1 MATNFNVS
9 ALADFTAA
17 NPQKAL
23 ELMIL
28 TGKGLKDYFDI
39 ETGVK
44 YRTKIP
50 YITNVDLDISTGA
63 IAGYNTGSGSTTITE
78 VVLEDAQLKIFE
90 TYTKEA
96 LNKTMMAFLG
106 TRGTDPAELPAEEMI
121 LALKQKKLFY
131 DVEYLLWQDASA
143 KIPNG
148 GVLKQ
153 ITDASTYTALG
164 LADTA
169 FTSMADA
176 SILQWVNAVATK
188 QQASFPEYTMEETI
202 LAMSPSNLAAYGR
215 ALYNLNGTITMET
228 VGADGKGM
236 QEIYIPG
243 TMIKAVAMVGLNG
256 SNELVW
262 TNPTNIIEV
271 VDLVDE
277 TDFLSFQYNPYA
289 RWHELAAQFKLGV
302 KVADVTKVIKTN

>member
-1 MATNFNVS
+1 MATNFNVTG
-9 ALADFTAA
+9 LADFTAA

-23 ELMIL
+23 EVMLL
-28 TGKGLKDYFDI
+28 TGKGTKDYFDI

-50 YITNVDLDISTGA
+50 YITNVDIDISTGA
-63 IAGYNTGSGSTTITE
+63 IAGYNTGSGQTTITE
-78 VVLEDAQLKIFE
+78 VTLENAPLKVFE
-90 TYTKEA
+90 TYTKEQ

-106 TRGTDPAELPAEEMI
+106 TRGSNPDELPAEDMI
-121 LALKQKKLFY
+121 LALKQKKFFS

-143 KIPNG
+143 KIPGG
-148 GVLKQ
+148 GVLQQ

-169 FTSMADA
+169 FSSMTDA
-176 SILQWVNAVATK
+176 SILQWVNAVAIK
-188 QQASFPEYTMEETI
+188 QQATFPEYTMEETI
-202 LAMSPSNLAAYGR
+202 LAMSPANMVAYGR
-215 ALYNLNGTITMET
+215 ARYNLSGTVTMDT
-228 VGADGKGM
+228 IGADGKPI
-236 QEIYIPG
+236 QEAYIPG
-243 TMIKAVAMVGLNG
+243 TMIKCVGLLGLNG
-256 SNELVW
+256 SNELIW

-289 RWHELAAQFKLGV
+289 RWHELAGQFKLGV